1 MSHPQEGSYINN
13 KELDLVKAEYLK
25 FTEFLCSV
33 IGENKF
39 KKSKFW
45 FYQKQLS
52 DFSKL
57 DLVSQSKL
65 LAVINKYGR
74 LMPIFSGDMDFLKHN
89 LLKLVSGSHSFSN
102 LEEEHN
108 DFYFEFDM
116 ALRYLLCKEQ
126 KNINITSECDVII
139 DDDIAIECK
148 FLHGESGFEQN
159 IRKANNQIITRIED
173 GLAKRGFISIDISH
187 LVSKK
192 EIQDFID
199 SIFIEFL
206 EQYKNLGVSI
216 KDAQSQIPHNKN
228 FKKIVQGYVNQ
239 KIEYYYHKAKNTY
252 VQFNLDSKV
261 IGVFYQYEDVFLL
274 DSDEYATCL
283 PIRIGCYDMNDKYI
297 LNNPSID
304 KDELKKEFHSLA
316 TGI

>member
-1 MSHPQEGSYINN
+1 
-13 KELDLVKAEYLK
+13 
-25 FTEFLCSV
+25 
-33 IGENKF
+33 
-39 KKSKFW
+39 
-45 FYQKQLS
+45 
-52 DFSKL
+52 
-57 DLVSQSKL
+57 
-65 LAVINKYGR
+65 
-74 LMPIFSGDMDFLKHN
+74 MPIFSGDMDFLKHN

-192 EIQDFID
+192 R
-199 SIFIEFL
+199 
-206 EQYKNLGVSI
+206 YKILLIRYSLNFSNNI
-216 KDAQSQIPHNKN
+216 KIS
-228 FKKIVQGYVNQ
+228 
-239 KIEYYYHKAKNTY
+239 E
-252 VQFNLDSKV
+252 
-261 IGVFYQYEDVFLL
+261 
-274 DSDEYATCL
+274 
-283 PIRIGCYDMNDKYI
+283 
-297 LNNPSID
+297 
-304 KDELKKEFHSLA
+304 
-316 TGI
+316 